1 MAFNAA
7 PTAQGHTAP
16 RSQLVHVCHTAP
28 ASAGACD
35 AQPPTA
41 VLRMQV
47 AMCSTNNGAGYCLA
61 VTSGQAN
68 PHVNTGA
75 MVDGPDIADGYNDE
89 RSFMS
94 MAGVHLDNNA
104 GLSGGV
110 TGGEH
115 MSLDC

>member
-1 MAFNAA
+1 MRLQQRGVTQRC
-7 PTAQGHTAP
+7 TAKRCRCATPHHNTIC
-16 RSQLVHVCHTAP
+16 SV
-28 ASAGACD
+28 CD
-35 AQPPTA
+35 AQPSTVAP
-41 VLRMQV
+41 RMQV

-75 MVDGPDIADGYNDE
+75 MVDGPDISDGYNDE
-89 RSFMS
+89 RSYMS

-110 TGGEH
+110 QEGET
-115 MSLDC
+115 